1 MVDWG
6 KALETF
12 VVGFGGVS
20 LTLVILLTG
29 ISIFSKIVTGVTNN
43 MTQKKD

>member
-12 VVGFGGVS
+12 VVGFGGVFV
-20 LTLVILLTG
+20 TLFILLTG
-29 ISIFSKIVTGVTNN
+29 ISIFSKIVVGVTN
-43 MTQKKD
+43 MTKKKD